1 MTTAVPTPPPPSHT
15 TADRRSRRR
24 VGENWL
30 TEAPLDEWRGV
41 EGDGRGRVVG
51 LDLYANNPSG
61 THPPELGS
69 MMRRIRGFLSAALV
83 TIAWSFGCGHGGTPE
98 TWSLAPDSLSGGI
111 PSESGQLSNRGYGHY
126 MGTMPGAATTAA
138 RSRSLLLWGGV
149 DAEGEPY
156 LDPAF
161 VITAPPALPGSIG
174 AYRIV
179 GSTASSGELFSLSF
193 TMPEVADGDGS
204 SSFVFVLPVQLG
216 WAEALAS
223 ITLTG
228 PRASATI
235 DADTDR
241 PMAILLDPV
250 NGQVRAIL
258 RDLPQAEAAAA
269 LAPQAGPD
277 SLDVL
282 FSRGIPDA
290 AAWSR

>member
-1 MTTAVPTPPPPSHT
+1 MTTAVPTPPPPSRAA
-15 TADRRSRRR
+15 ADRRSRRR

-30 TEAPLDEWRGV
+30 TEAPFDEWRGIEV
-41 EGDGRGRVVG
+41 RDRRRIAG
-51 LDLYANNPSG
+51 LDLYANNLSG
-61 THPPELGS
+61 TLPPERGS

-83 TIAWSFGCGHGGTPE
+83 IVAWSFGCGHGGTPE
-98 TWSLAPDSLSGGI
+98 IWSLEPDSLSGGI
-111 PSESGQLSNRGYGHY
+111 PSESGRLSNRGYGHY
-126 MGTMPGAATTAA
+126 MGTMPGAATAA
-138 RSRSLLLWGGV
+138 TRSRSLLLWGGV

-179 GSTASSGELFSLSF
+179 GSTANSGELFSLNF
-193 TMPEVADGDGS
+193 TMPEMADGDGS
-204 SSFVFVLPVQLG
+204 SSFVFVLPVQPG

-235 DADTDR
+235 DTDTDR
-241 PMAILLDPV
+241 PMAILLDPST
-250 NGQVRAIL
+250 GQVRGIL
-258 RDLPQAEAAAA
+258 RDLSQADAAAA

-277 SLDVL
+277 SPDVL